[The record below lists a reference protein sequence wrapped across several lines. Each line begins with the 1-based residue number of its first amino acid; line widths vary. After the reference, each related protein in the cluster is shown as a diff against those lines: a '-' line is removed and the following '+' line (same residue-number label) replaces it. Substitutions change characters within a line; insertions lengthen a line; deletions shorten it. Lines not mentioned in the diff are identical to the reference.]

1 MGVRELIEKFKNEP
15 TTSVQQVEEQKNEW
29 ITALGRLF
37 QEIEGWLEP
46 AVRGGY
52 LATRRTQ
59 TQIIEQDFGTYDA
72 PMLEILRGGLTVRLE
87 PIGVRV
93 VGVVAAGKRLVGLRG
108 RVDLICGPIR
118 IPIVRSP
125 PNTWK
130 ALPLRGEPRELDEE
144 TFSQILE
151 EVLLDE

>member
-1 MGVRELIEKFKNEP
+1 MGVRELIDKFKSEP
-15 TTSVQQVEEQKNEW
+15 TTSVEQFKQQKDEW
-29 ITALGRLF
+29 TAALDRLF

-46 AVRGGY
+46 AIQGGY
-52 LATRRTQ
+52 LTTRRVQ
-59 TQIIEQDFGTYDA
+59 AQIIEQDFGTYDV

-108 RVDLICGPIR
+108 RVDLVCGPIR
-118 IPIVRSP
+118 IPIVRSSP
-125 PNTWK
+125 ATWK

-144 TFSQILE
+144 TFSEILE